1 MVVGQGDHKSPV
13 EQWTTAVE
21 KHQSRSLPMTHG
33 PTSNDRKLDGERSFL
48 KMGQK
53 KKHLNLSWNY
63 GRGKGSQEKYGNI
76 T

>member
-1 MVVGQGDHKSPV
+1 MVVVGQGDHKSPV

-21 KHQSRSLPMTHG
+21 RHQSRSHPMTHG
-33 PTSNDRKLDGERSFL
+33 PTGNDRKLDGERTVL

-53 KKHLNLSWNY
+53 KKPLEAVIFAQ
-63 GRGKGSQEKYGNI
+63 GKVPKKNMV

>member
-33 PTSNDRKLDGERSFL
+33 PTGNDRKLDGEKAFL
-48 KMGQK
+48 KMGRK
-53 KKHLNLSWNY
+53 KKHLKLELWL
-63 GRGKGSQEKYGNI
+63 RERFPKKYGNI